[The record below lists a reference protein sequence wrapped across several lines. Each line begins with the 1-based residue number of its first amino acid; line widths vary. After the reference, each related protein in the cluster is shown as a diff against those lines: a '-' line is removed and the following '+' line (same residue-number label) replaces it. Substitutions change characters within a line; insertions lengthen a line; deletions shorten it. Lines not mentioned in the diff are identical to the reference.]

1 MLKDYW
7 DCVED
12 KGSIWSRKWN
22 NNIPLAAEAAILF
35 ALVNVVERN
44 MRGHEEGKIKTHID
58 CKKIWEMV
66 TSERLK
72 SSKLAG
78 HRGSI
83 ISKILEVERKSN
95 IEFEHVHIRTTE
107 GSESG
112 ENNEGLK
119 MVSKYD
125 NLAKEERLKCVVE
138 NRTHDKEVE
147 ENMSL

>member
-1 MLKDYW
+1 MIQEYW
-7 DCVED
+7 ECVED

-22 NNIPLAAEAAILF
+22 KNTPLAVEAAILL
-35 ALVNVVERN
+35 ALVNVIESN
-44 MRGHEEGKIKTHID
+44 TRGHEEGKIKMHMD
-58 CKKIWEMV
+58 CKKSWEMV

-95 IEFEHVHIRTTE
+95 IEFEHVHVRTTE

-119 MVSKYD
+119 MVLKCD
-125 NLAKEERLKCVVE
+125 KLAKEERLKCVVE
-138 NRTHDKEVE
+138 NRIHDKEVE